1 MSTIRQQLAGY
12 AKMAR
17 LTLIGGVAAIMVS
30 DIVMLHMGVPRDMR
44 RHWLLA
50 VTFLACIP
58 GVFVSFRMRCPRC
71 KFNLFSLPA
80 NAPQVSS
87 VQDAAETIWGGR
99 SLLPVLWGELR

>member
-71 KFNLFSLPA
+71 KFNLFSLGM
-80 NAPQVSS
+80 
-87 VQDAAETIWGGR
+87 TGR
-99 SLLPVLWGELR
+99 FCPKCGVNFDEQMPS